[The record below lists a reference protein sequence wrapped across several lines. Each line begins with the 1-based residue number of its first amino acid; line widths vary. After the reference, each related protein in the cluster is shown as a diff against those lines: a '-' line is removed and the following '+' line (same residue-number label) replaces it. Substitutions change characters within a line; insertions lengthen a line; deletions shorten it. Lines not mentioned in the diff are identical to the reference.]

1 MSPLSTP
8 VLGGAALVSSPAW
21 WNVLHG
27 DAPTSVGVT
36 RFLVSVAICW
46 LALEIVAAV
55 VGPAPRP
62 VLSEADETLAGEGT
76 GAPAPVVPPSQ
87 PFN

>member
-27 DAPTSVGVT
+27 EAPTSVGLT

-62 VLSEADETLAGEGT
+62 ALTETDDAAAEETAPGLA
-76 GAPAPVVPPSQ
+76 PPQSVS
-87 PFN
+87 

>member
-8 VLGGAALVSSPAW
+8 VLGAAALVSSPAW

-27 DAPTSVGVT
+27 DAPTSVAVT

-46 LALEIVAAV
+46 LAIEIVAAV

-62 VLSEADETLAGEGT
+62 ARSEADE
-76 GAPAPVVPPSQ
+76 APAEETFSPSA
-87 PFN
+87 